1 MTDSSTGTR
10 TLSPRRGRRARKR
23 GGTDASRADRHALY
37 ERSVQDVET
46 DAETLARLYKRYR
59 KREALVLREDFCGT
73 AALCTQ
79 WVRAKAGRKAVGVD
93 LDAPTLAWGL
103 EHHVESSAPDV
114 RRRIELF
121 EANVLDGIGPRADLT
136 CALNFSY
143 SVFKRRAD
151 LCDYFRVVR
160 RGLKKDG
167 LFMLDVW
174 GGPEAIMPDEN
185 RHDMGDFVYR
195 WEQARFDPLTHEM
208 LCHIHFEFP
217 DGSSMDRAFTY
228 DWRFWSVPE
237 LRDMLD
243 EAGFTKVH
251 ALWEKTD
258 AKGEGTGA
266 FYEPRRVEN
275 QESWWTY
282 LVAER

>member
-1 MTDSSTGTR
+1 M
-10 TLSPRRGRRARKR
+10 
-23 GGTDASRADRHALY
+23 
-37 ERSVQDVET
+37 QDVET
-46 DAETLARLYKRYR
+46 DAETMARLYKRYR
-59 KREALVLREDFCGT
+59 KRDAVVLREDFCGT

-79 WVRAKAGRKAVGVD
+79 WVRTKAGRKAIGVD

-103 EHHVESSAPDV
+103 RNHVETSPIEV
-114 RRRIELF
+114 QRRIRMI
-121 EANVLDGIGPRADLT
+121 EANVLDGVGPKADIT

-151 LCDYFRVVR
+151 LCNYFRVAR

-174 GGPEAIMPDEN
+174 GGPEAMMPDEN

-208 LCHIHFEFP
+208 VCHIHFDFP
-217 DGSSMDRAFTY
+217 DGSSIEPAFTY
-228 DWRFWSVPE
+228 DWRFWTVPE
-237 LRDMLD
+237 IRDMLE